1 MKHIQTIIRK
11 EWEDAMRNKMV
22 FYVVVLVPLFMVILP
37 IVLLYLMGHLPISES
52 DMQELGRAL
61 NSPLFQGMQ
70 PEEAMQSVM
79 TSNMLVLFLMM
90 PIMVPVTIA
99 AYSIVGEKVQ
109 RSLEPLLATPVST
122 TELLLGKGIAA
133 ALPGVLTTWIA
144 YGIFLIFAWFLA
156 ASPRVFGI
164 FINPMWLVALFV
176 LAPLLTIMAVNFGL
190 IISSRVSD
198 PRSAEQLGALIVLP
212 LMLLF
217 IGGLSGFIP
226 LDSRTFWVT
235 SILVAVTDV
244 VLVYFAV
251 VLFQRETILTR
262 WK

>member
-1 MKHIQTIIRK
+1 
-11 EWEDAMRNKMV
+11 
-22 FYVVVLVPLFMVILP
+22 
-37 IVLLYLMGHLPISES
+37 
-52 DMQELGRAL
+52 
-61 NSPLFQGMQ
+61 
-70 PEEAMQSVM
+70 
-79 TSNMLVLFLMM
+79 
-90 PIMVPVTIA
+90 
-99 AYSIVGEKVQ
+99 
-109 RSLEPLLATPVST
+109 
-122 TELLLGKGIAA
+122 
-133 ALPGVLTTWIA
+133 
-144 YGIFLIFAWFLA
+144 
-156 ASPRVFGI
+156 VFGI